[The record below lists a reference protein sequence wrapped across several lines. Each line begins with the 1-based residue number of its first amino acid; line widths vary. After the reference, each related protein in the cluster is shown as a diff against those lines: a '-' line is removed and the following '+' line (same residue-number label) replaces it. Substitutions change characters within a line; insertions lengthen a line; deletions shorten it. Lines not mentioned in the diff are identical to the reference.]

1 MAKAVKIG
9 IYAKQSVKGPAREAA
24 SALEKLGNRAAKAG
38 EQLLS
43 IERARA
49 GFELLKKG
57 VELTAKAFASMAKN
71 SKSMAGELA
80 AVEKATNRAWA
91 AMGDMVAESRSFQ
104 AVVDAITEMPLDAW
118 IRDNAAAMD
127 GAMAVALQAGIVG
140 AKGLTLALG
149 GIIETSITAARV
161 VPAAWEDAVRGVEL
175 AAHTVSFVALQLRDA
190 VTFGDEASKQLRAE
204 IEATRL
210 AAQRAAAAPSA
221 LAEAIEQAGREVLAV
236 DEFVE
241 ATLAGLD
248 KLDTRLADRS
258 QRRGTAA
265 APGDPKAAAAAAK
278 AEAARQASI
287 AKAFEEVSEAQ
298 IALQEYQAGAEQM
311 ALDQL
316 QAALDH
322 QAQVWEGARRQMKA
336 AADFEQ
342 KLLDDRA
349 ANWGAFSGAVDAS
362 MGAVISGMEAFGASQ
377 EAMAVASAA
386 ATALTAG
393 VKAGYEVA
401 EALAAAGRYDF
412 WGAVQHGAAAAQY
425 AMVAASGV
433 ASVTAGSSGG
443 GGGGGAPPAPVE
455 PEPIRAAER
464 STGGE
469 QITYVQEVHYHGAV
483 IQERQAARDINDLM
497 GGSNR
502 SGVSRFR
509 GGR

>member
-57 VELTAKAFASMAKN
+57 VELTGKAFAAMTKN
-71 SKSMAGELA
+71 SKAMAGEMA
-80 AVEKATNRAWA
+80 AVEKATNRAWS

-104 AVVDAITEMPLDAW
+104 AVVDAITELPLDAW

-161 VPAAWEDAVRGVEL
+161 VPAAWEDAVRGVEV
-175 AAHTVSFVALQLRDA
+175 AAHTVSFVALQLRGA

-210 AAQRAAAAPSA
+210 AAQRAVAAPSA

-278 AEAARQASI
+278 AEAARQDSI
-287 AKAFEEVSEAQ
+287 ARAFDEINDAT
-298 IALQEYQAGAEQM
+298 IALQEYQAGAEQQ
-311 ALDQL
+311 ALEQL

-322 QAQVWEGARRQMKA
+322 QEQVWAGARKQMADA
-336 AADFEQ
+336 ARFEQ
-342 KLLDDRA
+342 MLLQQRA
-349 ANWGAFSGAVDAS
+349 DQWKSYSGAVDAS
-362 MGAVISGMEAFGASQ
+362 MGAVIAGVEAFGASQ
-377 EAMAVASAA
+377 EAMAQASAA
-386 ATALTAG
+386 ATAITAG

-401 EALAAAGRYDF
+401 EAIAAAARYDA
-412 WGAVQHGAAAAQY
+412 WAAVQHGAAAAQY
-425 AMVAASGV
+425 AIVAAS
-433 ASVTAGSSGG
+433 SIAGAGGG
-443 GGGGGAPPAPVE
+443 GGGGGAPAVSAPPPPQE
-455 PEPIRAAER
+455 PVRLSEPSRGSDEPVVYRIEQHFHGTYVSEADAGRGILELIGAAE
-464 STGGE
+464 
-469 QITYVQEVHYHGAV
+469 
-483 IQERQAARDINDLM
+483 
-497 GGSNR
+497 R
-502 SGVSRFR
+502 SGVSRPR
-509 GGR
+509 GRR